1 MCHTKNCYEICIN
14 THFLISKKLW
24 KDAEK
29 IISELPLKA
38 KTGRPS
44 LNFKRALNGI
54 YYLLK
59 TGIHWK
65 ALPRCFGSTSAIHRF
80 FKKLVRLNF
89 FQQLWWDELARY
101 DKTHGL
107 NLEKQAMDCAH
118 KKSPISGCEKSGKSP
133 VDRGKLGSKISVLS
147 ESKGVIIGLA
157 TGSGNQ
163 HDSTLFVET
172 LLSVPK
178 FLQQPFYKEM
188 NLDSAYDSKEVRTAL
203 FNLYYVPKIAPN
215 QRRKKDRP
223 LNPLGYSRWFIEPVH
238 AWMNQFRAIFVRY
251 SKSMDNYLAF
261 SQFAAAIIT
270 SNKILV

>member
-1 MCHTKNCYEICIN
+1 MCRTKNCYEICIN
-14 THFLISKKLW
+14 KGFLMSKNLWDDAQEIISK
-24 KDAEK
+24 
-29 IISELPLKA
+29 LPLKA

-44 LNFKRALNGI
+44 LNIKRALNGI

-80 FKKLVRLNF
+80 FQKLVALNF
-89 FQQLWWDELARY
+89 FQQLWWSELVRY
-101 DKTHGL
+101 DAIHGL
-107 NLEKQAMDCAH
+107 NLVKQAMDCAH
-118 KKSPISGCEKSGKSP
+118 KKSPLGCEKSGRSP

-147 ESKGVIIGLA
+147 ESKGIIIGLA
-157 TGSGNQ
+157 VGSGNQ

-172 LLSVPK
+172 LRSIPK
-178 FLQQPFYKEM
+178 FLKQPFYKEM
-188 NLDSAYDSKEVRTAL
+188 NLDSAYDSQEVRTAL

-223 LNPLGYSRWFIEPVH
+223 SNPLGYSRWFIEPVH
-238 AWMNQFRAIFVRY
+238 AWMNKFRAIFVRY
-251 SKSMDNYLAF
+251 SKTINNYLAF
-261 SQFAAAIIT
+261 SQFSAAIIT